1 MGYLKAVTEAPFKT
15 TASGQ
20 RAFFP
25 FGVLG
30 RGRVL
35 PDEQTERSVRRVIKY
50 YYYGAGGVMILL
62 LPLCRFDWPSIC
74 GIAAGTSAL
83 YSAVIYAKVRALP
96 FADERMGWGE
106 AYRQMAWNMG
116 RWRLLGSCL
125 MCAVFAGLA
134 VLAVATKGGGPFEI
148 WQVLAFA
155 ALMLLLAIFYG
166 WMAWLATRD
175 D

>member
-1 MGYLKAVTEAPFKT
+1 MGYLKAVTEALFKT

-30 RGRVL
+30 QGRVL

-74 GIAAGTSAL
+74 GIAAGMSAL

-106 AYRQMAWNMG
+106 AYRKKARNMG
-116 RWRLLGSCL
+116 RWWCLSFCL
-125 MCAVFAGLA
+125 MCVVFAGSA
-134 VLAVATKGGGPFEI
+134 VLAAVTMDEGKAGTLPMLG
-148 WQVLAFA
+148 FA
-155 ALMLLLAIFYG
+155 ALMLLVAIFYG
-166 WMAWLATRD
+166 WLAWLATQD
-175 D
+175 G